1 MKSPSDKGWKMKL
14 HRLPQKTSHQLGE
27 ASDPPRRARDQT
39 IERRPSNIADPS
51 KLIASLSRS
60 VAKALAII
68 EYVGLEQL
76 CTIPQLS
83 ARTGLPKSTLHRLL
97 GTLVDEGFLYRAA
110 HGQYKVSF
118 KLWRIGATAVDL
130 DSIRQ
135 NARDVLAN
143 LVKQTSETAH
153 YSVYEDGCAVYVE
166 KMDGLHPVR
175 AYTSLGGRSP
185 AYAGATGKALL
196 AWQGEEEIRRVA
208 KSAKRFTTST
218 LVGVSPIIR
227 EMSRIRKLGYAVNQG
242 EWRDGVWG
250 IAAPVLEPGGDA
262 LAAVGISGPEDRIR
276 AGVDSLAKAV
286 MRAAAELS
294 QREQLVARHGT
305 RT

>member
-1 MKSPSDKGWKMKL
+1 MKL
-14 HRLPQKTSHQLGE
+14 HRVSQKIPHQLERG
-27 ASDPPRRARDQT
+27 SDSPVRVRNQMVERRAD
-39 IERRPSNIADPS
+39 NIADAS

-118 KLWRIGATAVDL
+118 KLWRIGASAVDL

-135 NARDVLAN
+135 NARHVLAD
-143 LVKQTSETAH
+143 LVKKTSETAH
-153 YSVYEDGCAVYVE
+153 YSVYEDGYAVYVE

-185 AYAGATGKALL
+185 AYAGATGKAML

-208 KSAKRFTTST
+208 RSAKRFTRTT
-218 LVGVSPIIR
+218 LVGESAIFR
-227 EMSRIRKLGYAVNQG
+227 EMSRIKKVGYAVNQG

-250 IAAPVLEPGGDA
+250 IAAPILEPAGDV
-262 LAAVGISGPEDRIR
+262 LAAIGISGPEERIR
-276 AGVDSLAKAV
+276 AGLGSLAKAV
-286 MRAAAELS
+286 MHAAAELS
-294 QREQLVARHGT
+294 QREQLVAGYGSRG
-305 RT
+305 

>member
-1 MKSPSDKGWKMKL
+1 MKL
-14 HRLPQKTSHQLGE
+14 HRVSQKIPHQLDRG
-27 ASDPPRRARDQT
+27 SDSPVRARNQMVERRAD
-39 IERRPSNIADPS
+39 NIADPS

-118 KLWRIGATAVDL
+118 KLWRIGASAVDL

-135 NARDVLAN
+135 NARHVLAD
-143 LVKQTSETAH
+143 LVKKTSETAH
-153 YSVYEDGCAVYVE
+153 YSVYEDGYAVYVE

-185 AYAGATGKALL
+185 AYAGATGKAML
-196 AWQGEEEIRRVA
+196 AWQGEEEIRRVVR
-208 KSAKRFTTST
+208 SAKRFTRST
-218 LVGVSPIIR
+218 LVGESAIFR
-227 EMSRIRKLGYAVNQG
+227 EMSRIKKVGYAVNQG

-250 IAAPVLEPGGDA
+250 IAAPILEPAGDV
-262 LAAVGISGPEDRIR
+262 LAAIGISGPEERIR
-276 AGVDSLAKAV
+276 AGLDSLAKAV
-286 MRAAAELS
+286 MHAAAELS
-294 QREQLVARHGT
+294 QREQLVAGYGSRV
-305 RT
+305 